1 MVGHAR
7 RFRRCLV
14 TAEQFR
20 DARVFAGLSR
30 DDAADLLGIS
40 KRTVGHW
47 ETAKARPSYAA
58 FKLLRLY
65 RHGDLLH
72 PDWSEYRIA
81 RNGALVTPEGRSF
94 FAHEIGW
101 LSLLVQRARLSSE
114 LAKRLREGGTV
125 RPANAPGGAEPGVP
139 ARPTPLRCMPLDE
152 PPHHRLYSAR
162 FFLPRGSTLQWG
174 DFSPLGAV
182 DKTGRGDFSPLGWGN
197 RQIDR
202 TACPVGPNSNTGQKL
217 AKGVA

>member
-101 LSLLVQRARLSSE
+101 LSLLVQRARLSSV
-114 LAKRLREGGTV
+114 LAKRLREGRTATPTANGAGATV
-125 RPANAPGGAEPGVP
+125 GAEVPACPTDEASGALDSGATDLLSNTDVRISRHYFALHSFTTLNNAPHTLCGSSRPAFDDSP
-139 ARPTPLRCMPLDE
+139 
-152 PPHHRLYSAR
+152 RLTGESTRQGSSDRAV
-162 FFLPRGSTLQWG
+162 LP
-174 DFSPLGAV
+174 
-182 DKTGRGDFSPLGWGN
+182 
-197 RQIDR
+197 
-202 TACPVGPNSNTGQKL
+202 
-217 AKGVA
+217 